1 MLGRGRNR
9 LYNIIALVFVG
20 LSALFALYVVFRLI
34 GG

>member
-9 LYNIIALVFVG
+9 LYNIISLVFVL
-20 LSALFALYVVFRLI
+20 LSSLFALYVVFRLI